1 MSEFAEV
8 IVSLEQLKEDSST
21 PRNVKLKIEATI
33 KALQEEN
40 AVSLRASK
48 ALHELEDIAEDNNMQ
63 PHIRTQIF
71 NVVSL
76 LEMR

>member
-1 MSEFAEV
+1 MSEFAAV
-8 IVSLEQLKEDSST
+8 IEALEELKVDTSV
-21 PRNVKLKIEATI
+21 PKNVKTKIESTI
-33 KALQEEN
+33 YALQEEI

-76 LEMR
+76 LEMP